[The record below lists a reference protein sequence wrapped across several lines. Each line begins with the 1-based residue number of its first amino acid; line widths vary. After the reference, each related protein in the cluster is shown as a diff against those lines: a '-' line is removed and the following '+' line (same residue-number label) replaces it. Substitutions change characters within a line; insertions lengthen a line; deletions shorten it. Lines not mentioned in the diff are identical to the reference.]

1 MVQDTRPDLIF
12 DSMNDR
18 IVAFADKTAWKLTS
32 KLSEKP
38 WEGSETQKGSDWV
51 PSEVHAVYE
60 CVQVRGPQPRKI
72 AILKVR
78 IE

>member
-1 MVQDTRPDLIF
+1 MVRDIRPDLIL

-18 IVAFADKTAWKLTS
+18 IITFADKTTWKLTS

-38 WEGSETQKGSDWV
+38 WEGSDTQKGSDWV

-60 CVQVRGPQPRKI
+60 CVQVRGPRPGRT